1 MQLNV
6 QKILTNKQ
14 EAERHSLKQR
24 YWERNASS
32 SCYNTNADHSVFSHL
47 LLLSASPL

>member
-1 MQLNV
+1 MQHNV
-6 QKILTNKQ
+6 KKMLTNKQ
-14 EAERHSLKQR
+14 EAERHRLKQR

-32 SCYNTNADHSVFSHL
+32 TCCNTNADHSVFNHL